1 MPTVVGFNFYIALD
15 GHGLNGFE
23 GFAGV
28 ARLACEPER
37 DSWEPEVR
45 FFDGI
50 AGGHAVQLS
59 PQGTVGFLGNLSQ
72 QLEFFDPRTLRALA
86 RTSTLAHRAPK
97 LFYESQT
104 RDVCYVPTQRCIP
117 QDGDFTEYAIAH
129 FKNYLFEIDVE
140 GARVARHLAIPKD
153 LPGALTSD
161 VVVTEEEVI
170 YNVCAAGVLARGK
183 LADFAHVTWIDE
195 RPGPREQ
202 LRAWRAGVGNLVEIL
217 SRVNLPSATH
227 WFVKALRVAGGS
239 AVDGS
244 YGLGLSPDRRWLLSA
259 HRGPIEVLVYDYPSL
274 EIHRRIAFP
283 PMRAFYKHLGRR
295 ADTRLGFHHAVLR
308 CRAYRRSRTHRR
320 FAVWRPGCGARRA
333 IRRSTGRWMSTRRRR
348 SHSSRSRP
356 SASRSRTSSLAP
368 SRSRSAISPS
378 STRRSGSGAGSS
390 SASRSICSS
399 PLPPAV
405 ISPARASTRPTRSAC
420 RSTPARS
427 ASAPGA
433 SATATTPTPRARA

>member
-72 QLEFFDPRTLRALA
+72 QLVFFDPRTLRELA

-97 LFYESQT
+97 LFYESQTHVVWLDEDRFVTAIGAELWRFSLRDLTKPEVLGAHGVTLPHAIKRTPSGRYLVYGAMDVANTYANQLGVFDLQTGTHRVIALPATAWHLGMHPT

-170 YNVCAAGVLARGK
+170 YNVCAAGVLARVK

-259 HRGPIEVLVYDYPSL
+259 HRGLNEVIVYDYPSL

-283 PMRAFYKHLGRR
+283 PMRAFYKHLGRL

-308 CRAYRRSRTHRR
+308 
-320 FAVWRPGCGARRA
+320 
-333 IRRSTGRWMSTRRRR
+333 
-348 SHSSRSRP
+348 
-356 SASRSRTSSLAP
+356 
-368 SRSRSAISPS
+368 
-378 STRRSGSGAGSS
+378 
-390 SASRSICSS
+390 
-399 PLPPAV
+399 
-405 ISPARASTRPTRSAC
+405 
-420 RSTPARS
+420 
-427 ASAPGA
+427 
-433 SATATTPTPRARA
+433 